1 VSAVD
6 FLKRAGYSVA
16 AACQAIGLSRSGY
29 YASKR
34 PCKTRAIVPDVREL
48 VLIEKIKGIKT
59 RHPFWGYRR
68 VWAWLRYREGMVV
81 NQKRV
86 RRFLKEHKLMA
97 TQTVH
102 KAKRTSSRSKPHADR
117 PKQFWGIDMTKFM
130 INALGW
136 VYLVIVLDWYTK
148 KIVGWHISVRS
159 KTVDWQ
165 QAMNQAINGEFPEG
179 VRDAGLRLISDNGSQ
194 PTSVSFMRDM
204 KTLNIEQIFTSY
216 NNPKGNADTERVVRT
231 IKEEVIWLNEFETFS
246 EAKAT
251 IGRWI
256 EHDYNKLYVHSTL
269 DYMSPEEFEVL
280 YNRREL
286 KLIA

>member
-1 VSAVD
+1 MSAVAS
-6 FLKRAGYSVA
+6 LNKVGYSVFD
-16 AACQAIGLSRSGY
+16 ACCALGISRSGY
-29 YASKR
+29 YASLQPKVVR
-34 PCKTRAIVPDVREL
+34 QMVPDIHEL
-48 VLIEKIKGIKT
+48 VLIEKIKELKGK
-59 RHPFWGYRR
+59 HPFWGYRR
-68 VWAWLRYREGMVV
+68 VWAWLRHREGILV

-86 RRFLKEHKLMA
+86 RRLMKEHKLMA

-102 KAKRTSSRSKPHADR
+102 KAKRTSTRSKPHADR

-159 KTVDWQ
+159 KTADWK
-165 QAMNQAINGEFPEG
+165 QAMDRALNCEFTEG
-179 VRDAGLRLISDNGSQ
+179 VRDACLKLISDNGSQ

-204 KTLNIEQIFTSY
+204 ATLGIKQIFTSY

-231 IKEEVIWLNEFETFS
+231 IKEEVIWLNEFETLA
-246 EAKAT
+246 EAQET
-251 IGRWI
+251 IGKWI
-256 EHDYNKLYVHSTL
+256 ELDYNKLYVHSTL
-269 DYMSPEEFEVL
+269 GYMSPEEFEVL

-286 KLIA
+286 MMVA